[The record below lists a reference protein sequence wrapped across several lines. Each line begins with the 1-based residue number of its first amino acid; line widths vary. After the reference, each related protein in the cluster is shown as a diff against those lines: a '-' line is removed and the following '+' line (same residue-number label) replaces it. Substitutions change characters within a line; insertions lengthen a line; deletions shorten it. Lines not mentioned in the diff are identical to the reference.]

1 MRGKKGEWQEVKLGD
16 IVNFVSKKIDS
27 SSLTM
32 QNYISTD
39 NMLVD
44 RGGITEASN
53 IPKIPKFNHY
63 QPSDTLLSNIRTYFR
78 KVWIADR
85 EGGAS
90 PDVLILRPIDT
101 KELCSQYLFYII
113 SSQEFIDYTN
123 LTSKGAKMPRGDKE
137 AMQRYLLHLPS
148 PAEQKAIADVL
159 SILDKKI
166 ELNRKMNETLE
177 EIAKALF
184 KSWFVDF
191 DPVRAK
197 MAGKK
202 PEGLSDDIAALFPDT
217 FINSPLSEI
226 PEGWEV
232 KALDEVADFLN
243 GIALQKYPAT
253 NDNYLPVIKISELR
267 QGITKNTDKASPEI
281 PERYIIDDGDVLF
294 SWSGSL
300 TQVLWTSGRGALNQH
315 LFKVTSD
322 YPKWFHYHWV
332 EHHLPWFQKI
342 AASKATTMGHIQRI
356 HLKQAKI
363 VLPNPAIMEA
373 ANAVLQPILDKRLTC
388 GLENKKLVSIR
399 DALLPKLISGELLV
413 SDAA

>member
-1 MRGKKGEWQEVKLGD
+1 
-16 IVNFVSKKIDS
+16 
-27 SSLTM
+27 
-32 QNYISTD
+32 
-39 NMLVD
+39 MLVD

-101 KELCSQYLFYII
+101 QELCSQYLFYII

-148 PAEQKAIADVL
+148 PAEQKAIADIL
-159 SILDKKI
+159 SILDEKI

-217 FINSPLSEI
+217 FIDSPLGEI

-232 KALDEVADFLN
+232 KEIGDLVNVVGGGTPSTGEPAYWEDGTIHWVTPKDLSSLSSKVLLNTERKITDKGLSKISSGLLPIGTVLLSSRAPIGYLVISEIPVAINQGFIAMKPKN
-243 GIALQKYPAT
+243 NIGIHYILQWT
-253 NDNYLPVIKISELR
+253 VNNMEVIKSRANGSTFQEISKTSFRKILA
-267 QGITKNTDKASPEI
+267 ILPKDEI
-281 PERYIIDDGDVLF
+281 
-294 SWSGSL
+294 
-300 TQVLWTSGRGALNQH
+300 
-315 LFKVTSD
+315 
-322 YPKWFHYHWV
+322 
-332 EHHLPWFQKI
+332 
-342 AASKATTMGHIQRI
+342 
-356 HLKQAKI
+356 
-363 VLPNPAIMEA
+363 
-373 ANAVLQPILDKRLTC
+373 
-388 GLENKKLVSIR
+388 LVSFNEIARDLHKRVVENTRQIKQLSVIR
-399 DALLPKLISGELLV
+399 DNLLPKLISGELRV
-413 SDAA
+413 SNAEKLMVGVL